1 METLPRLLFYF
12 GEQVKGRTFHNI
24 LNTLHPS
31 IQFTTETSESN
42 LPFLDIHI
50 KVCNSKVTTDIFYKK
65 TDTHQYL
72 NFLSCHP
79 PHTKRNIPYCMARR
93 ICTIVIE
100 PALQQ
105 IRLGELR
112 GFLQLQKYPPKLIDD
127 GIEKA
132 KGLSLSQLR
141 TPRKKVERNI
151 IPFVNTHDPGVTN
164 IFSTMKANLPILLQ
178 SPKMRDLIK
187 TNCIINSKRQP
198 INLTR
203 AKFT

>member
-1 METLPRLLFYF
+1 
-12 GEQVKGRTFHNI
+12 
-24 LNTLHPS
+24 
-31 IQFTTETSESN
+31 
-42 LPFLDIHI
+42 
-50 KVCNSKVTTDIFYKK
+50 
-65 TDTHQYL
+65 
-72 NFLSCHP
+72 
-79 PHTKRNIPYCMARR
+79 MARR
-93 ICTIVIE
+93 ICTIVID

-164 IFSTMKANLPILLQ
+164 IFTTMKANLPILLQ
-178 SPKMRDLIK
+178 SPKMRDLTFIMLPFVML
-187 TNCIINSKRQP
+187 TFIMLIVWHPSKGHGTILQR
-198 INLTR
+198 
-203 AKFT
+203 